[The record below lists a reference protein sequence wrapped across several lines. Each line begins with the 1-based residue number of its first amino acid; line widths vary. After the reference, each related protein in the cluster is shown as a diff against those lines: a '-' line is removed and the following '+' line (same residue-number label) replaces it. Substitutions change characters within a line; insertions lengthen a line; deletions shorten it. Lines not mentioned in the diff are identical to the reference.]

1 MRSTALRPPSEQLQ
15 PRVECPRYHQPENER
30 MTQKARSIR
39 RRDFLKGTAAMTA
52 GFTIINP
59 RSVRGS
65 QANSAVRLGILGVG
79 GRGTAVGSGFVT
91 NAGVRVTT
99 LADLFADQLEAG
111 RAHFDG
117 LQAKAGAGPLAPSQL
132 FRGPDC
138 YKQIA
143 DAKDVD
149 VIQISTPPYFHPLHL
164 EAVVGAGKHAY
175 CEKPVAVDVP
185 GAKRVI
191 EIGKRAGGRLSL
203 DVGFQIR
210 KAPPM
215 VELEKRIRQ
224 GAIGAHACG
233 EAFYYCPH
241 IDRPAW
247 PNASPDEQ
255 HVRDMCNWFLRGHPV
270 KAVASCAR
278 KVRPDTGDCK
288 DNFNAVVTYPGD
300 VQVTF
305 GSTQFGS
312 PEFDAGVRLFGV
324 DGSSESHYDWRV
336 KIAGKHAWDAG
347 LGEPGG
353 ADSRSSASD
362 SSRGALDEADSE

>member
-1 MRSTALRPPSEQLQ
+1 
-15 PRVECPRYHQPENER
+15 
-30 MTQKARSIR
+30 
-39 RRDFLKGTAAMTA
+39 
-52 GFTIINP
+52 
-59 RSVRGS
+59 
-65 QANSAVRLGILGVG
+65 
-79 GRGTAVGSGFVT
+79 
-91 NAGVRVTT
+91 
-99 LADLFADQLEAG
+99 
-111 RAHFDG
+111 
-117 LQAKAGAGPLAPSQL
+117 
-132 FRGPDC
+132 
-138 YKQIA
+138 
-143 DAKDVD
+143 VD

-185 GAKRVI
+185 GAKRVV
-191 EIGKRAGGRLSL
+191 EIGKRAAGSLSL

-233 EAFYYCPH
+233 EAFYYCPQ

-255 HVRDMCNWFLRGHPV
+255 HLRNWAWYRDLSGDIVVEQNIHVLDMCNWFLRGHPV

-278 KVRPDTGDCK
+278 KVRTDTGDCK

-305 GSTQFGS
+305 GSTQFGR
-312 PEFDAGVRLFGV
+312 PEFDAGVRLFGA

-347 LGEPGG
+347 LGDPRG
-353 ADSRSSASD
+353 ADRQNSASGET
-362 SSRGALDEADSE
+362 RGALDEADAEKQKAFVASITGRSFHNEALQGAESALTAMLIRNAAYSGTPLTWDELLTSTEVYDPKISLARLS